1 MQGCLCYALGVRPS
15 DKLNWDDLKLV
26 LALAETGYV
35 NQAAE
40 RLRLDPT
47 TLPRRLRRMEKSLGV
62 TLIERVKGGVVLA
75 PVANALVETARMVEE
90 VVNRTLSVDDTH
102 DEVSGIVKVSATD
115 FMFELIA
122 PEFASL
128 LEAHPGLQLD
138 MRPGNTYLSID
149 KRETDVAIRLG
160 GSPTEG
166 LVGRRLAPIETA
178 VFGIGVKSLNV
189 DGCSWLSWNFPRGLV
204 ANDAFINTV
213 DAKARVVA
221 RVDSM
226 ITQARYVAAGVGLAR
241 LPIAFVEAR
250 SDLVDLRKVADAPP
264 EEAWV
269 VTHEE
274 LRNVPRINVVMHAVA
289 EAFSRFSTAD
299 TKRS

>member
-1 MQGCLCYALGVRPS
+1 MRPS
-15 DKLNWDDLKLV
+15 DRLNWDDLKLV

-47 TLPRRLRRMEKSLGV
+47 TLPRRLRRIEKSLGV
-62 TLIERVKGGVVLA
+62 KLIERVKGGVVLA
-75 PVANALVETARMVEE
+75 PVADELVETARMVEE
-90 VVNRTLSVDDTH
+90 AVNQTLSSDETM
-102 DEVSGIVKVSATD
+102 DEVSGIVKISATD
-115 FMFELIA
+115 FMFELVA

-128 LEAHPGLQLD
+128 LSEHPSLQLD

-160 GSPTEG
+160 GSPTDG
-166 LVGRRLAPIETA
+166 LVGRRLAAVETA
-178 VFGIGVKSLNV
+178 VYASASHDLGG
-189 DGCSWLSWNFPRGLV
+189 DGCLWLSWNFPRGLV
-204 ANDAFINTV
+204 AIDSFI
-213 DAKARVVA
+213 DDIDPKGRVIA

-226 ITQARYVAAGVGLAR
+226 ITQARYVGEGLALAR
-241 LPIAFVEAR
+241 LPVAYVDSRPDLAHLKKLAEAP
-250 SDLVDLRKVADAPP
+250 A

-274 LRNVPRINVVMHAVA
+274 LRNVPRVSVVMQSVA
-289 EAFSRFSTAD
+289 AAFSRFSDA
-299 TKRS
+299 

>member
-1 MQGCLCYALGVRPS
+1 MRPS

-47 TLPRRLRRMEKSLGV
+47 TLPRRVRRIEKTLGV
-62 TLIERVKGGVVLA
+62 KLIERVKGGVVLA
-75 PVANALVETARMVEE
+75 PIADELVEAARQVEE
-90 VVNRTLSVDDTH
+90 SVNRALAKDDIA
-102 DEVSGIVKVSATD
+102 DEVSGLVKVSATD
-115 FMFELIA
+115 FMLELVA
-122 PEFASL
+122 PEL
-128 LEAHPGLQLD
+128 TETIQRHPSLQLD
-138 MRPGNTYLSID
+138 LRPGNTYLSID

-166 LVGRRLAPIETA
+166 LVGRRLADVETA
-178 VFGIGVKSLNV
+178 VYATSDFALGEA
-189 DGCSWLSWNFPRGLV
+189 GCPWLSWNFPRGLV
-204 ANDAFINTV
+204 ANDAFITEIDPN
-213 DAKARVVA
+213 AQVVM

-226 ITQARYVAAGVGLAR
+226 ITQARYVGEGMGLAR
-241 LPIAFVEAR
+241 LPIAYVASR
-250 SDLVDLRKVADAPP
+250 PDLVHLQVLAAAPS

-274 LRNVPRINVVMHAVA
+274 LRNVPRVGVVMQSVA
-289 EAFSRFSTAD
+289 AAFSRFS
-299 TKRS
+299 KP

>member
-1 MQGCLCYALGVRPS
+1 
-15 DKLNWDDLKLV
+15 
-26 LALAETGYV
+26 V

-47 TLPRRLRRMEKSLGV
+47 TLPRRLRRIEKSLGV
-62 TLIERVKGGVVLA
+62 KLIERVKGGVVLA
-75 PVANALVETARMVEE
+75 PVADELVETARLVEE
-90 VVNRTLSVDDTH
+90 AVNQTLSSDETV
-102 DEVSGIVKVSATD
+102 DEVSGIVKISATD
-115 FMFELIA
+115 FMFELVS

-128 LEAHPGLQLD
+128 LSEHPSMQLD

-166 LVGRRLAPIETA
+166 LVGRRLSAVETA
-178 VFGIGVKSLNV
+178 VYGIDAHRLTD
-189 DGCSWLSWNFPRGLV
+189 DGSPWLSWNFPRGLV
-204 ANDAFINTV
+204 ANDAFVNDI
-213 DAKARVVA
+213 DPKGRVIA

-226 ITQARYVAAGVGLAR
+226 ITQARYVCQGLGLAR
-241 LPIAFVEAR
+241 LPIAYVESR
-250 SDLVDLRKVADAPP
+250 PDLAHLKRLADAPA

-274 LRNVPRINVVMHAVA
+274 LRNVPRVSVVMQSVA
-289 EAFSRFSTAD
+289 AAFGRFSDA
-299 TKRS
+299 

>member
-1 MQGCLCYALGVRPS
+1 MRPS

-47 TLPRRLRRMEKSLGV
+47 TLPRRLRRIEKSLGV
-62 TLIERVKGGVVLA
+62 KLIERVKGGVVLA
-75 PVANALVETARMVEE
+75 PIADELVETARRVEE
-90 VVNRTLSVDDTH
+90 AVNHTLSADETT

-115 FMFELIA
+115 FMFELLA
-122 PEFASL
+122 REFASML
-128 LEAHPGLQLD
+128 SEHPSLQLD

-166 LVGRRLAPIETA
+166 LVGRRLAAVETA
-178 VFGIGVKSLNV
+178 VYGAQAQRLTDKGSP
-189 DGCSWLSWNFPRGLV
+189 WLSWNFPRGLV
-204 ANDAFINTV
+204 DIDAFINTV
-213 DAKARVVA
+213 DPNGRVVA

-226 ITQARYVAAGVGLAR
+226 ITQANYVAAGAGLAR
-241 LPIAFVEAR
+241 LPTAYVEAR
-250 SDLVDLRKVADAPP
+250 TDLAGLRRLADAPSV
-264 EEAWV
+264 EAWV

-274 LRNVPRINVVMHAVA
+274 LRNVPRVNVVMQAVA
-289 EAFSRFSTAD
+289 EAFARFSCKLAD
-299 TKRS
+299 L

>member
-1 MQGCLCYALGVRPS
+1 MRPS
-15 DKLNWDDLKLV
+15 DRLNWDDLKLV

-47 TLPRRLRRMEKSLGV
+47 TLPRRIRRIEKSLGV
-62 TLIERVKGGVVLA
+62 KLIERVKGGVVLA
-75 PVANALVETARMVEE
+75 PVADELVETARMVEE
-90 VVNRTLSVDDTH
+90 AVNQTLSTDDTL
-102 DEVSGIVKVSATD
+102 DEVSGIVKISATD
-115 FMFELIA
+115 FMFELLA

-128 LEAHPGLQLD
+128 LGEHPSLQLD

-166 LVGRRLAPIETA
+166 LVGRRLAAVETA
-178 VFGIGVKSLNV
+178 VYTGSSYRLGGH
-189 DGCSWLSWNFPRGLV
+189 GCPWLSWNFPRGLV
-204 ANDAFINTV
+204 ANDAFINDIDPKGHV
-213 DAKARVVA
+213 IA

-226 ITQARYVAAGVGLAR
+226 ITQARYVGEGLGLAR
-241 LPIAFVEAR
+241 LPIAY
-250 SDLVDLRKVADAPP
+250 VDSRPDFAHLKKLADAPA

-274 LRNVPRINVVMHAVA
+274 LRNVPRVSVVMQSVA
-289 EAFSRFSTAD
+289 AAFGRFSNAA
-299 TKRS
+299 

>member
-1 MQGCLCYALGVRPS
+1 MQDQLCYAKVMRPS

-47 TLPRRLRRMEKSLGV
+47 TLPRRLRRIEKSLGV
-62 TLIERVKGGVVLA
+62 KLIERVKGGVVLA
-75 PVANALVETARMVEE
+75 PVADELVETARMVEE
-90 VVNRTLSVDDTH
+90 AVNQTLSADEAT
-102 DEVSGIVKVSATD
+102 DEVFGMVKVSATD
-115 FMFELIA
+115 FMFELLA

-128 LEAHPGLQLD
+128 LSVHPGLQLD

-166 LVGRRLAPIETA
+166 LVGRRLAAIQTA
-178 VFGIGVKSLNV
+178 VYGTEPKRLTK
-189 DGCSWLSWNFPRGLV
+189 DGSSWLSWNFPRGLV
-204 ANDAFINTV
+204 ANDAFINTI
-213 DAKARVVA
+213 DPNGRVVA

-226 ITQARYVAAGVGLAR
+226 ITQAKFVDTGAGLAR
-241 LPIAFVEAR
+241 LPVAFVEAR
-250 SDLVDLRKVADAPP
+250 SDLAGLKRLADAPP
-264 EEAWV
+264 VEAWV

-274 LRNVPRINVVMHAVA
+274 LRNVPRINVVMQAVA
-289 EAFSRFSTAD
+289 EAFGRFSCKLAD
-299 TKRS
+299 L

>member
-1 MQGCLCYALGVRPS
+1 MRPS

-47 TLPRRLRRMEKSLGV
+47 TLPRRMRRIEKTLGV
-62 TLIERVKGGVVLA
+62 KLIERVKGGVVLA
-75 PVANALVETARMVEE
+75 PIADELVEAARQVEE
-90 VVNRTLSVDDTH
+90 SVNRALAKDDIA
-102 DEVSGIVKVSATD
+102 DEVSGLVKVSATD
-115 FMFELIA
+115 FMLELLA
-122 PEFASL
+122 PEFT
-128 LEAHPGLQLD
+128 ETIQRHPSLQLD
-138 MRPGNTYLSID
+138 LRPGNTYLSID

-166 LVGRRLAPIETA
+166 LVGRRLADVETA
-178 VFGIGVKSLNV
+178 VYATSDFALGE
-189 DGCSWLSWNFPRGLV
+189 DGCPWLSWNFPRGLV
-204 ANDAFINTV
+204 ANDAFITEI
-213 DAKARVVA
+213 DPKAQVVM

-226 ITQARYVAAGVGLAR
+226 ITQARYVGESMGLAR
-241 LPIAFVEAR
+241 LPTAYVASR
-250 SDLVDLRKVADAPP
+250 PDLAHLKALAAAPA

-274 LRNVPRINVVMHAVA
+274 LRNVPRVGVVMQAVVG
-289 EAFSRFSTAD
+289 AFQRFT
-299 TKRS
+299 

>member
-1 MQGCLCYALGVRPS
+1 MRPS

-47 TLPRRLRRMEKSLGV
+47 TLPRRLRRIEKSLGV
-62 TLIERVKGGVVLA
+62 KLIERVKGGVVLA
-75 PVANALVETARMVEE
+75 PIADELVETARRVEE
-90 VVNRTLSVDDTH
+90 AVNHTLSADETT

-115 FMFELIA
+115 FMFELLA
-122 PEFASL
+122 REFASML
-128 LEAHPGLQLD
+128 SEHPSLQLD

-166 LVGRRLAPIETA
+166 LVGRRLAAVETA
-178 VFGIGVKSLNV
+178 VYGAQAQRLTDKGSP
-189 DGCSWLSWNFPRGLV
+189 WLSWNFPRGLV
-204 ANDAFINTV
+204 DIDAFINTV
-213 DAKARVVA
+213 DPNGRVVA

-226 ITQARYVAAGVGLAR
+226 IT
-241 LPIAFVEAR
+241 
-250 SDLVDLRKVADAPP
+250 
-264 EEAWV
+264 
-269 VTHEE
+269 
-274 LRNVPRINVVMHAVA
+274 
-289 EAFSRFSTAD
+289 
-299 TKRS
+299 